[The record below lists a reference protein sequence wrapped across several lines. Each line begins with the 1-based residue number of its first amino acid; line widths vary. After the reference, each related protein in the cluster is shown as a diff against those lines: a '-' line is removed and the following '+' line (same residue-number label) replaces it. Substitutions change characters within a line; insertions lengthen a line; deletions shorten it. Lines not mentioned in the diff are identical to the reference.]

1 MSWKT
6 IKHYAFGTL
15 ELNVGD
21 GYYFAKKGQ
30 KIEDWKRLC
39 DTDKSPAEAEKLI
52 PMREDLLK
60 EFAINLPMT
69 GVGSIATDQ
78 STYDV
83 TAAIQVPQEVD
94 TAKFDHISVYVDQAS
109 VTNFDPKDP
118 CVCVDVVLSVCVA
131 NPESGTSSTYKM
143 VKRLSFDKVKLACQ
157 AEHLTPVQVVEAEES
172 EEDQLVVEQEMAAF
186 YARRRIQEMAGIFE
200 SNGKKKFK
208 ILFKYDDP
216 SGNGVASSE
225 VTYDAIVDKAHA
237 RHVFGAKINKDKFK
251 NAKIVRVTEVE

>member
-1 MSWKT
+1 MSD
-6 IKHYAFGTL
+6 A
-15 ELNVGD
+15 LN
-21 GYYFAKKGQ
+21 
-30 KIEDWKRLC
+30 
-39 DTDKSPAEAEKLI
+39 
-52 PMREDLLK
+52 
-60 EFAINLPMT
+60 EFAINLPMAT
-69 GVGSIATDQ
+69 IGGIGSVADEPV
-78 STYDV
+78 SYDV
-83 TAAIQVPQEVD
+83 TAAVEVPKEVD
-94 TAKFDHISVYVDQAS
+94 TAKFDHINVYVDQAS
-109 VTNFDPKDP
+109 VTNFDPNSP
-118 CVCVDVVLSVCVA
+118 CVCVDVVLSVCISNPDNSA
-131 NPESGTSSTYKM
+131 NSTYKM

-157 AEHLTPVQVVEAEES
+157 AEHMTPVQVVEAEEP

-237 RHVFGAKINKDKFK
+237 RHVFGVKINKDKFK